1 VEVLRVLLAG
11 GASLDLRDD
20 QGRTPL
26 LVAAVW
32 GRVDALQV
40 CERCRE
46 REGERER
53 ERESERAR
61 EREGGRESGCERGT
75 RDVVYDTGCMM
86 Q

>member
-40 CERCRE
+40 
-46 REGERER
+46 
-53 ERESERAR
+53 
-61 EREGGRESGCERGT
+61 
-75 RDVVYDTGCMM
+75 
-86 Q
+86 